1 MSKKLWAKSENT
13 SIFFHSTHLGPLSK
27 GVLDSLGL
35 FAMKLASYTISS
47 TFHMKTRRLVGCTK
61 KPIRY
66 WDSNPLYWASC
77 LEFPHEDLW
86 VWWWWLEL
94 LTTRDFPAL
103 CTTILMITKM
113 WENYCLVLRSKV
125 CRLQFALENSHE
137 QSRLQTPQRIH
148 RNSGVALR
156 VKLWKEFI
164 RVESIISMW
173 HEDS

>member
-1 MSKKLWAKSENT
+1 MKTLQS
-13 SIFFHSTHLGPLSK
+13 FFIPHTLVHFSK
-27 GVLDSLGL
+27 GVLDSWTFCYEISLL
-35 FAMKLASYTISS
+35 HRSRPLSS

-137 QSRLQTPQRIH
+137 QSRLLK
-148 RNSGVALR
+148 G
-156 VKLWKEFI
+156 FI
-164 RVESIISMW
+164 ETVV
-173 HEDS
+173 